1 MSTIIYS
8 SYAYHYHL
16 LMIHHLSYIIHYLD
30 ATPLWSLQLALSGW
44 LGLLKAFSFY
54 FGSLFCSA
62 PLVERS
68 LILALFDFF
77 GRLSGHLCFLDG
89 SLLSV
94 FFGQLCSFDDSLL
107 GFFFGQ
113 FCLLKNFFYWCS
125 LVSLE
130 SSLVSFAFWI
140 THSCRCYLIN
150 FAL

>member
-8 SYAYHYHL
+8 FCAYHYHL
-16 LMIHHLSYIIHYLD
+16 LIIHHLSYIIHYLD
-30 ATPLWSLQLALSGW
+30 AAPLWSLQLALSGW
-44 LGLLKAFSFY
+44 LGLLKVFSFY

-62 PLVERS
+62 LLVKHS
-68 LILALFDFF
+68 LILTLFDFS

-89 SLLSV
+89 SFLSV
-94 FFGQLCSFDDSLL
+94 LFGQLCSIDDSLL
-107 GFFFGQ
+107 GFFPGQ

-130 SSLVSFAFWI
+130 SFLVSFAFWI
-140 THSCRCYLIN
+140 AHSCRCYLIN